1 LIVDSVIW
9 RRADKRSLCSLFS
22 RTSYSEVETYSVRFW
37 SRFPTAFQLTIPVYC
52 STLER
57 WGFRLEFLGNL
68 LRRRKESE
76 AQMGLT
82 SKQHL
87 FARVYLVVILTNAA
101 VFYSI
106 SRNPQAVTSSGEVWQ
121 IGAWVTIITLFVLT
135 VNLEFWWR
143 YQRRTDNLKFS
154 PQSASASRPLQLGS
168 DEPQKLND

>member
-1 LIVDSVIW
+1 
-9 RRADKRSLCSLFS
+9 
-22 RTSYSEVETYSVRFW
+22 
-37 SRFPTAFQLTIPVYC
+37 
-52 STLER
+52 
-57 WGFRLEFLGNL
+57 
-68 LRRRKESE
+68 
-76 AQMGLT
+76 MGLT

-143 YQRRTDNLKFS
+143 YQRRTDNLKFWDNLRFWRN
-154 PQSASASRPLQLGS
+154 PERELG
-168 DEPQKLND
+168 EEK